1 MSWFFNNSE
10 EKKTSDFFKGINIFD
25 KLKESIYGQIK
36 TSINN
41 IFEYDFTKDY
51 ILPKIIIMGNE
62 SSGKSCLLENIIK
75 CQIFPR
81 GTGICTKCPIHL
93 KLITSEIERYSVTI
107 NDKEIILKNKNE
119 IYDIVKDN
127 MDNMELTDKE
137 IIISISEKNL
147 PTFDFYDL
155 PGIVSYPTK
164 DAKKT
169 RNITKKYLMENNLI
183 VLCVVPATMTRLTCC
198 NSIALIQKLK
208 LEKNTILALT
218 MADRVQFN
226 NIPELLINR
235 ILKTSDEIQ
244 NLNFNSCVA
253 VVNRTHNDVYSLEE
267 NDENEI
273 KWFKNNLINNI
284 PDSHKNE
291 GKIISENITINN
303 LIKKIDLLY
312 SKYIEKEWK
321 PNVMEK
327 ILDKKKLLI
336 NEIDEIGFI
345 NITDDIINQI
355 YHKIFDKCNI
365 ENIFDINK
373 VIDYDKTCIVASD
386 AYAKLA
392 NGCVITWGNKDNG
405 GDSSAVQHLLKDVQ
419 NIYSTHY
426 AFAALLK
433 NGNVVTWGHQNT
445 GGNSSSVQHLLKN
458 VVKIYS
464 TSNAFAAL
472 LENGSVVTW
481 GNPSYGGID
490 SSTIQHLLK
499 NVVEIYSTS
508 YDFAALLK
516 NGSVVTWGNSSYGY
530 DLNDMQYLLKNVV
543 KIYSTSNAFAA
554 LLKNGSVVTWGN
566 PNTGG
571 DSSSVQHLLKD
582 VIKIYS
588 TSYDFA
594 ALLKNGCVVTWG
606 HPSYGGSDSS
616 TVQHLLKN
624 VVEIYS
630 TSNAFAAILKNG
642 NVVTW
647 GNQNTGGDS
656 STVQHLL
663 KDVIEIYS
671 TSYAFAALLKNG
683 SVVTWGQLGYGSDSR
698 NVQHLLKDVVKI
710 YSTRNAFAALLKNGN
725 IITWG
730 NAKTGGDSS
739 NVQHLLKDIQNIYS
753 TNYAFAAL
761 LKNSDITSSH
771 TSPIMNNNSIYTKS
785 QKYDIIDNVINNLD
799 FYIFENKIDNII
811 HEIFNDQCNL
821 KLNRFSLLKNEI
833 SKMIKTEM
841 QKIFNEKIRK
851 IKIILSNKLG
861 SYIIENNDPK
871 ICDFQ
876 RYINNSFNN
885 LILNNFKVNF
895 NIKIDKKLI
904 VEDEQFILLRS
915 KLNDQI
921 NNVDLHYNKIKKLKF
936 N

>member
-1 MSWFFNNSE
+1 
-10 EKKTSDFFKGINIFD
+10 
-25 KLKESIYGQIK
+25 
-36 TSINN
+36 
-41 IFEYDFTKDY
+41 
-51 ILPKIIIMGNE
+51 
-62 SSGKSCLLENIIK
+62 
-75 CQIFPR
+75 
-81 GTGICTKCPIHL
+81 
-93 KLITSEIERYSVTI
+93 
-107 NDKEIILKNKNE
+107 
-119 IYDIVKDN
+119 
-127 MDNMELTDKE
+127 
-137 IIISISEKNL
+137 
-147 PTFDFYDL
+147 
-155 PGIVSYPTK
+155 
-164 DAKKT
+164 
-169 RNITKKYLMENNLI
+169 
-183 VLCVVPATMTRLTCC
+183 
-198 NSIALIQKLK
+198 
-208 LEKNTILALT
+208 
-218 MADRVQFN
+218 MADRVQLN

-235 ILKTSDEIQ
+235 ILKESDEIK
-244 NLNFNSCVA
+244 NMNFDSCIA
-253 VVNRTHNDVYSLEE
+253 VFNRTHNDLYSLEE
-267 NDENEI
+267 NDENELL
-273 KWFKNNLINNI
+273 WFQKNLIINI
-284 PDSHKNE
+284 PKDRIKE

-303 LIKKIDLLY
+303 LIKKIDILY

-355 YHKIFDKCNI
+355 YRKIFDKCNI

-405 GDSSAVQHLLKDVQ
+405 GDSSDVQHLLKDVQ

-426 AFAALLK
+426 AFSALLK
-433 NGNVVTWGHQNT
+433 NRSVVTWGNKEN
-445 GGNSSSVQHLLKN
+445 GGDLNNVKHLLKDVQN
-458 VVKIYS
+458 IYS
-464 TSNAFAAL
+464 THCAFAAL

-481 GNPSYGGID
+481 GNRSY
-490 SSTIQHLLK
+490 
-499 NVVEIYSTS
+499 
-508 YDFAALLK
+508 
-516 NGSVVTWGNSSYGY
+516 
-530 DLNDMQYLLKNVV
+530 
-543 KIYSTSNAFAA
+543 
-554 LLKNGSVVTWGN
+554 
-566 PNTGG
+566 GG

-630 TSNAFAAILKNG
+630 TSNSFAAILKNG

-647 GNQNTGGDS
+647 GNPNTGGDS
-656 STVQHLL
+656 SSVQHLL

-761 LKNSDITSSH
+761 LKNSDIITSYS
-771 TSPIMNNNSIYTKS
+771 SPIMKNNSIYTKS

-811 HEIFNDQCNL
+811 DEIFNDQCNL

-841 QKIFNEKIRK
+841 YKIFNKKIRE

-861 SYIIENNDPK
+861 SYIIENNDLQ

-876 RYINNSFNN
+876 KYINNLFNN
-885 LILNNFKVNF
+885 LILNIFILNF

-904 VEDEQFILLRS
+904 IEDKEFISLRS
-915 KLNDQI
+915 KLNNKLYEIDEHYDKI
-921 NNVDLHYNKIKKLKF
+921 NNIKV

>member
-51 ILPKIIIMGNE
+51 ILPKIIVMGNE

-183 VLCVVPATMTRLTCC
+183 VLCVVPATTTRLTSC
-198 NSIALIQKLK
+198 NSIALIQELN
-208 LEKNTILALT
+208 LEKKTILALT
-218 MADRVQFN
+218 MADRIQLN

-235 ILKTSDEIQ
+235 ILKESDEIK
-244 NLNFNSCVA
+244 NMNFDSCVA

-267 NDENEI
+267 NDENELL
-273 KWFKNNLINNI
+273 WFQKNLIINI
-284 PDSHKNE
+284 PKDRIKE

-303 LIKKIDLLY
+303 LIKKIDILY

-355 YHKIFDKCNI
+355 YRKIFDKCNV

-405 GDSSAVQHLLKDVQ
+405 GDSSTIQHLLKDVQ
-419 NIYSTHY
+419 NIYSTYY

-433 NGNVVTWGHQNT
+433 NGSVVTWGNKYN

-516 NGSVVTWGNSSYGY
+516 NG
-530 DLNDMQYLLKNVV
+530 
-543 KIYSTSNAFAA
+543 
-554 LLKNGSVVTWGN
+554 
-566 PNTGG
+566 
-571 DSSSVQHLLKD
+571 
-582 VIKIYS
+582 
-588 TSYDFA
+588 
-594 ALLKNGCVVTWG
+594 CVVTWG

-630 TSNAFAAILKNG
+630 TSNAFAALLKNG

-647 GNQNTGGDS
+647 GNPNTGGDS

-663 KDVIEIYS
+663 KDIIEIYS

-799 FYIFENKIDNII
+799 FYIFENKIDII
-811 HEIFNDQCNL
+811 IDEIFNDQCNL

-885 LILNNFKVNF
+885 LILNNFKLNF

-904 VEDEQFILLRS
+904 VEDKQFILLRS